1 MTIKAILRDGRI
13 QPLEP
18 LPPDWTDGQELVVEE
33 PDLGQTPAE
42 IQQWAKELE
51 ESTAKI
57 PAEEH
62 ERLERALGEIERE
75 SKDAVPRKW
84 GLLRS
89 HARHVGSGFRRAARY
104 PDGKLAV

>member
-33 PDLGQTPAE
+33 PDLGQTTTE
-42 IQQWAKELE
+42 VKEWAKELE

-62 ERLERALGEIERE
+62 ERLERALEEIERD
-75 SKDAVPRKW
+75 SKDAVRRKW
-84 GLLRS
+84 RL
-89 HARHVGSGFRRAARY
+89 
-104 PDGKLAV
+104 D

>member
-18 LPPDWTDGQELVVEE
+18 LPPDWTDGQELLVEE
-33 PDLGQTPAE
+33 PDLGQTAAE
-42 IQQWAKELE
+42 IERWAKELE

-62 ERLERALGEIERE
+62 ERLDRALEKIERE
-75 SKDAVPRKW
+75 SKHVPTENW
-84 GLLRS
+84 LS
-89 HARHVGSGFRRAARY
+89 ESGIR
-104 PDGKLAV
+104 G